1 MKQNGTN
8 QTLNENTPLDAT
20 AVRFGADGPV
30 SEPMEL
36 LHRGA
41 YGFYPLAVKDHGET
55 WRELGAV
62 REGQGLLPSVLE
74 LLGRDAYVGINASYG
89 TLTRTRTSQRSTW
102 LPIHGETP
110 GAKQQVTRTVTQR
123 DKPTVKATGL
133 PQADHC
139 NTTIAWLNAAFVDI
153 DCYKLGLSVGDTLGQ
168 LVNMQDAGDLPP
180 ATVFVRSGR
189 GLWVLWF
196 LVDVLNPGEDEGK
209 KIIHKRQH
217 DAHTSQK
224 ATAQSLR
231 LFTRAQGALVRKLAH
246 LGADLKAVDAA
257 RRIPFPGTLKT
268 TAGQRVEYW
277 FQSTHEGLPTYTLP
291 ELLHALGE
299 VVVLHEPA
307 AVTKAF
313 ASATEKNPRRQAAG
327 VKGWKAN
334 WNYKL
339 RDLELLRELRRG
351 RWETSGARHE
361 FMWMYAATM
370 YRASTPKAEVEKH
383 VYAFALEAGFTPTVA
398 KRDAASACQQ
408 GFKKY
413 KYTHVRRETFAT
425 RLNVTAAE
433 QSHLDTVNQRPQ
445 AQASKLKADVQ
456 TRREAIRTVIDTQF
470 GGVPPSVRVMHERL
484 VALSVNCGN
493 FQTVHRDYKALNLV
507 ARGKPGRPARLP
519 LG

>member
-1 MKQNGTN
+1 MKQNGTK
-8 QTLNENTPLDAT
+8 QTLNENTPIMAT

-41 YGFYPLAVKDHGET
+41 YGFYPLAVKEHGET

-74 LLGRDAYVGINASYG
+74 LLGSDAYVGINASFG
-89 TLTRTRTSQRSTW
+89 TLTRTRTSRRSNW
-102 LPIHGETP
+102 LPIPGETP
-110 GAKQQVTRTVTQR
+110 GAEQKVTRTITQR
-123 DKPTVKATGL
+123 YTPTVKATGL
-133 PQADHC
+133 PQADHSS
-139 NTTIAWLNAAFVDI
+139 TTIAWLNAAFVDI
-153 DCYKLGLSVGDTLGQ
+153 DCYKLGLSVGDTLGK
-168 LVNMQDAGDLPP
+168 LVNMQDAGDLPL

-224 ATAQSLR
+224 ATAHSLR

-268 TAGQRVEYW
+268 TAEQRVEYW
-277 FQSTHEGLPTYTLP
+277 FQSTHEGPPTYTLP

-299 VVVLHEPA
+299 GVVLHEPA

-313 ASATEKNPRRQAAG
+313 TSNEQNPRRQAAG
-327 VKGWKAN
+327 LKGWKAN
-334 WNYKL
+334 WTYKV

-351 RWETSGARHE
+351 CWQASGVRHE

-370 YRASTPKAEVEKH
+370 YRAGTTKGEVEAH
-383 VYAFALEAGFTPTVA
+383 VYAFALEAGFMPTVA
-398 KRDAASACQQ
+398 KRDAASACKQ

-413 KYTHVRRETFAT
+413 KYSHVRRETFAT

-433 QSHLDTVNQRPQ
+433 QSHLDAANPRPQ

-456 TRREAIRTVIDTQF
+456 TRREAIRTVIATQF

-484 VALSVNCGN
+484 VAMSVNCGN
-493 FQTVHRDYKALNLV
+493 FQTVHRDYKAMGLM